1 MIEAMSTGTPVVGWR
16 CGSVPEVID
25 EGITGFVVS
34 SMDEATAAIDRV
46 AGLSRLGVRAQFL
59 ERFTARRMAAD
70 YCDIY
75 EKRLSSMAAAQK
87 PYQESAIEQYGPTST
102 LLDK

>member
-1 MIEAMSTGTPVVGWR
+1 MSTGTPVVGWR

-25 EGITGFVVS
+25 DGITGFVVS
-34 SMDEATAAIDRV
+34 SMDEATAAIHRA
-46 AGLSRLGVRAQFL
+46 AGLSRVSVRSRFL

-75 EKRLSSMAAAQK
+75 EQLLSFRATA
-87 PYQESAIEQYGPTST
+87 
-102 LLDK
+102 